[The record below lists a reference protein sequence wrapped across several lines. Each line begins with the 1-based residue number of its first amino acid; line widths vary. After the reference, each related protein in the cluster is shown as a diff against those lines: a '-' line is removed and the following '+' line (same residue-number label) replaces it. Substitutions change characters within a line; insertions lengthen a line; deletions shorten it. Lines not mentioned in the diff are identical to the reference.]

1 MAKGESVTEIIR
13 VIKNQTKKCNSL
25 EVNTVLYTTKVYEP
39 SKPIGTD
46 LYYFFRII

>member
-1 MAKGESVTEIIR
+1 MAKGESFTEIIH
-13 VIKNQTKKCNSL
+13 VIKKQIQKFNVL

-39 SKPIGTD
+39 SKPISTD